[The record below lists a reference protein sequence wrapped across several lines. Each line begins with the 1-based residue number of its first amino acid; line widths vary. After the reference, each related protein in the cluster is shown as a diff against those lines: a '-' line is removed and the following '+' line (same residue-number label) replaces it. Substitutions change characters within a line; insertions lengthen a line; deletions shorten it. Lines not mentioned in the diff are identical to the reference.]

1 MNTPFDNPT
10 DLHAWISEYY
20 GKQLASSADL
30 KTNACC
36 AGGAP
41 PAWIASALS
50 NVHSDVTDRFYG
62 CGYPIPHGVQGAR
75 MLDLGCGTGRDVF
88 VLAQLV
94 GEAGHVT
101 GLDMTDEQLDVARRT
116 QHWHAEQQGYAQ
128 PNTSFVKGYIED
140 LSAFADASF
149 DVVVSNCVVNLSPR
163 KERVLAEVFRV
174 LKPGG
179 EFYFSDVFADRRL
192 PADIANDPIMY
203 AECLGGALY
212 EFDFQTLAKRIGFD
226 DPRKVASAPITVNS
240 AEILERIG
248 TTRFMS
254 VTWRLFR
261 LAELDARC
269 EDYGQ
274 VAVYRGGIPGA
285 ESMFWL
291 DERHAFQKGRPEHV
305 CGNTAYMLSQTR
317 FAPFFE
323 VQGNRDTHLG
333 AHPCGPTGAA
343 SDAAKATSRGEC
355 GPRCC

>member
-1 MNTPFDNPT
+1 MNTPSDNPT

-41 PAWIASALS
+41 PEWIASALS

-75 MLDLGCGTGRDVF
+75 VLDLGCGTGRDVF

-94 GEAGHVT
+94 GETGHVT

-116 QHWHAEQQGYAQ
+116 QHWHAERQGYAQ
-128 PNTSFVKGYIED
+128 SNTSFVKGYIED

-192 PADIANDPIMY
+192 PAVIANDPIMY

-212 EFDFQTLAKRIGFD
+212 EFDFQTLAKRTGFD

-240 AEILERIG
+240 DEILKRIG

-254 VTWRLFR
+254 ATWRLFR
-261 LAELDARC
+261 LAELDVRC

-274 VAVYRGGIPGA
+274 VAIYRGGIPGA
-285 ESMFWL
+285 ESLFWL
-291 DERHAFQKGRPEHV
+291 DDSHAFQKGRPEHV
-305 CGNTAYMLSQTR
+305 CGNTADMLLHTR
-317 FAPFFE
+317 FAAFFD
-323 VQGNRDTHLG
+323 VQGSKETHLG
-333 AHPCGPTGAA
+333 VHPCGLT
-343 SDAAKATSRGEC
+343 DAAMDAAQSTSRGDC